1 MAKVQI
7 VNTSGAKVGDIDLDD
22 AVFGVEVQEGLLW
35 EVVKAQTAGKRAG
48 TAATKTRAMVRGGGK
63 KPYKQKGTGNARA
76 GSNRSPVFV
85 GGGKVFGPHPRDYA
99 VSVPKKV
106 KKLALR
112 EALSLRVQEKKLVI
126 LDKFEVEP
134 KTKAVAAV
142 LKKLGAN
149 KALVVDV
156 KDNDKLIRG
165 ARNLA
170 KAKWLAPEGLN
181 LYDIL
186 NHETLVLTAPTVALL
201 TTALSPKGDKE

>member
-48 TAATKTRAMVRGGGK
+48 TAATKTRSMVRGGGK

-142 LKKLGAN
+142 LAKLGAV

>member
-48 TAATKTRAMVRGGGK
+48 TAATKTRSMVRGGGK

-76 GSNRSPVFV
+76 GSNRSPIFV

-142 LKKLGAN
+142 LKKLGAV
-149 KALVVDV
+149 KALVVDG
-156 KDNDKLIRG
+156 KDNEKLVRG

-186 NHETLVLTAPTVALL
+186 NHETLVLTAPMVALL
-201 TTALSPKGDKE
+201 TTSLSPKGDKE

>member
-48 TAATKTRAMVRGGGK
+48 TAATKTRSMVRGGGK
-63 KPYKQKGTGNARA
+63 KQYKQKGTGNARA

>member
-48 TAATKTRAMVRGGGK
+48 TAATKTRSMVRGGGK

-76 GSNRSPVFV
+76 GSNRSPIFV

-112 EALSLRVQEKKLVI
+112 EALSLRVQEKKLIV
-126 LDKFEVEP
+126 LDKFEVEA

-142 LKKLGAN
+142 LKKLGVN
-149 KALVVDV
+149 KALVVDA
-156 KDNDKLIRG
+156 KDNEKLVRG

-186 NHETLVLTAPTVALL
+186 NHETLVLTAPMVALI
-201 TTALSPKGDKE
+201 TTALAPKGDKE

>member
-48 TAATKTRAMVRGGGK
+48 TAATKTRSMVRGGGK